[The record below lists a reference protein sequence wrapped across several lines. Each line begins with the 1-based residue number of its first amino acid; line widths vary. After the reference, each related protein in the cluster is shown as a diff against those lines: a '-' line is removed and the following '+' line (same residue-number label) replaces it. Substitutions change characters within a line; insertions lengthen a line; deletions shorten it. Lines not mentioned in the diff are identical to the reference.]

1 MSSALVISKQPE
13 TAAVISDT
21 LKTLDFSLIDT
32 ATSSAEGRRRLQ
44 ETVYDIAIANTPL
57 GDEFGIDFAL
67 DTLES
72 YDTGV
77 ILIVKNDLLAQVEER
92 LVDSGAFVI
101 AKPINRQLLLQNIRF
116 VLHAQEKIR
125 QLTLENQKLLKKM
138 EDQKRIFRA
147 KLCIMAY
154 LNMTEDEAHRYIQK
168 QAMDQRLTPRQVA
181 DRLIR
186 MYEK

>member
-1 MSSALVISKQPE
+1 MPSALVISKQQE
-13 TAAVISDT
+13 TARVISDT
-21 LKTLDFSLIDT
+21 LRTLDFSLIDT
-32 ATSSAEGRRRLQ
+32 AASGTEGRRRLQ
-44 ETVYDIAIANTPL
+44 ETGYDIAVANTPL
-57 GDEFGIDFAL
+57 SDEFGVDFAL
-67 DTLES
+67 DTTES

-77 ILIVKNDLLAQVEER
+77 ILIVKNDLLDQVEER
-92 LVDSGAFVI
+92 LTDSGAFVI

-116 VLHAQEKIR
+116 VLRAQEKIQR
-125 QLTLENQKLLKKM
+125 LTLENQKLLKKM

-154 LNMTEDEAHRYIQK
+154 LNISEEEAHRYIQK